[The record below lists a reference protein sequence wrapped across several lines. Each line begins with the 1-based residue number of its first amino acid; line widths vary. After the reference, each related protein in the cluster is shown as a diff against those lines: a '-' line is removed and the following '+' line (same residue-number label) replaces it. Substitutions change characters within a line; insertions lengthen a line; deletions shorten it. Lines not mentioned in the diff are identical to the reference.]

1 MLGIT
6 WTRGH
11 VCRSAG
17 QLRNGGGGRN
27 ACLTGPSSLHKPAR
41 VTVPL
46 GERAPNADLVGLPE
60 QNVDMADPKKRL
72 IVVGDRVLIQPEE
85 GEDRTKVGLYLPA
98 TAVDSQAV
106 QGGAVL
112 ATGPG
117 NALSAPTEV
126 DEEPWKTGAPEP
138 RYVPLQARI
147 GDYAIFFRRAAVEIT
162 FEGDRYLVV
171 PQAAILTL
179 VREEDEQDDDLV
191 LL

>member
-1 MLGIT
+1 M
-6 WTRGH
+6 
-11 VCRSAG
+11 S
-17 QLRNGGGGRN
+17 
-27 ACLTGPSSLHKPAR
+27 
-41 VTVPL
+41 
-46 GERAPNADLVGLPE
+46 E
-60 QNVDMADPKKRL
+60 PKKRL

-106 QGGAVL
+106 QGGKVV

-117 NALSAPTEV
+117 NAVSAPTELN
-126 DEEPWKTGAPEP
+126 EEPWKIGAPEP
-138 RYVPLQARI
+138 RYVPLQARL

-179 VREEDEQDDDLV
+179 VREEDDADDALPY
-191 LL
+191 